1 MAPLDPAAPGGP
13 FARLA
18 QALGMTD
25 PAADVNDE
33 HWRWHVYQE
42 AIASAAHW
50 ELLLEATE
58 AEPEIPLPVVLEMLE
73 RVADADAPRWVAA
86 LGDRDPA
93 RAFAQAR
100 AADMATSRRLAVTD
114 ATTSDA
120 VVQGW
125 SDWLQRRVAH
135 HTESAE
141 VLRVLEAH
149 GRTRRVRGAAREGLI
164 AIRRGTGRQRNR

>member
-1 MAPLDPAAPGGP
+1 MVPLDPAAPGGP

-33 HWRWHVYQE
+33 HWRWQVYQK
-42 AIASAAHW
+42 AIATPAHG
-50 ELLLEATE
+50 ELLLEATR

-73 RVADADAPRWVAA
+73 HVTDADAARWVAA
-86 LGDRDPA
+86 LGDRGQD

-100 AADMATSRRLAVTD
+100 AADMATSRRFAVAD
-114 ATTSDA
+114 ATTSESA
-120 VVQGW
+120 VQTW

-135 HTESAE
+135 HTESAD

-164 AIRRGTGRQRNR
+164 AIRRGAGRGGS

>member
-1 MAPLDPAAPGGP
+1 
-13 FARLA
+13 
-18 QALGMTD
+18 MTD

-33 HWRWHVYQE
+33 HWRWHVYQA
-42 AIASAAHW
+42 AIASPTHW
-50 ELLLEATE
+50 DLLLEATG

-73 RVADADAPRWVAA
+73 RVTDADASRWVAA
-86 LGDRDPA
+86 LGDRDRD

-100 AADMATSRRLAVTD
+100 ATDVATSQRFASTD

-135 HTESAE
+135 RTESPE
-141 VLRVLEAH
+141 VLRVLEEH

-164 AIRRGTGRQRNR
+164 ALRGGTGTGRQGR